1 MKFVRL
7 SDRAYILKQ
16 CRKINIYIYKRR
28 KWCVKV

>member
-16 CRKINIYIYKRR
+16 CRKINIYKRR